1 MFNIIVAMCKKSR
14 GIGLKNGLPFYIPK
28 DLVRFKDL
36 TIGGGNNSVIMGSKT
51 WLSLPVNK
59 KPLRKR
65 ENIVL
70 SRKPKVFDLSGKG
83 YLLNNIELLPIFC
96 KNMKYDE
103 NWIIGGSEI
112 YKKSL
117 EMGIVKKVYITEIHE
132 EHECDSYFP
141 ELNYEYFELNSSVE
155 DECDGVRL
163 TNKIFCKKLKKS

>member
-1 MFNIIVAMCKKSR
+1 MKNRCADRNSAMSIYEVHAGSWKRKDGNEYLSYR
-14 GIGLKNGLPFYIPK
+14 ELADDLIPYAK
-28 DLVRFKDL
+28 W
-36 TIGGGNNSVIMGSKT
+36 MGFT
-51 WLSLPVNK
+51 H
-59 KPLRKR
+59 
-65 ENIVL
+65 
-70 SRKPKVFDLSGKG
+70 
-83 YLLNNIELLPIFC
+83 IELLPIFC